1 MRQVAL
7 DRGGVGL
14 RRAPRHRYPD
24 MVPGGRAP
32 SPLLKVDQF
41 AGKHQCDTGGE
52 TLTDYDLMGL
62 NIHPEWWL
70 PTVLVLAG
78 LNIGD
83 FVSVLI
89 KAVMGRRSVSS

>member
-1 MRQVAL
+1 
-7 DRGGVGL
+7 
-14 RRAPRHRYPD
+14 